1 MNYKNALDTALAGA
15 GERKVKTILGA
26 LQFPS
31 SSKMWELQEC
41 SFSDCAWQPVSEV
54 ESITHSH
61 RSIRVRLPKD
71 GRNLVSFLEEDA
83 CYTTTVMG
91 LYLVAGFDPG
101 RAKRPR
107 GAAQFDCF
115 LSDHKVLCDVL
126 LVPGMTADPY
136 LVIKML
142 GAPAYACDEEGFVE
156 WEEIERCHHLRRNK
170 LLNKRNAMWKE
181 IRIVQADI
189 TTLNVDVIV
198 NSANTGL
205 WAGGGVCGAIHTAAG
220 PELEQEC
227 MGKAPCHTG
236 DCCITGAYGI
246 SQCSAIIHAVG
257 PIWQGGNCG
266 EAEMLRSAYLKSI
279 DCAMEHG
286 MHSIA
291 FPFICSDIFGY
302 PREQCAEVAFRA
314 IMDRLDRDI
323 NITMC
328 AYSAQDYALFHDTYA
343 RLKAQLNPE

>member
-1 MNYKNALDTALAGA
+1 MNYKNALDTALASSA
-15 GERKVKTILGA
+15 ERKVKTILGA
-26 LQFPS
+26 LRVPA
-31 SSKMWELQEC
+31 SSKMWELQDC
-41 SFSDCAWQPVSEV
+41 SFNDCTWLAVDEV
-54 ESITHSH
+54 EGITESH
-61 RSIRVRLPKD
+61 RSLRVRLPKD
-71 GRNLVSFLEEDA
+71 GRNLVSFLEEDV
-83 CYTTTVMG
+83 CYTTTVIG
-91 LYLVAGFDPG
+91 VYLVAGFDPG

-107 GAAQFDCF
+107 GGALCDCYMT
-115 LSDHKVLCDVL
+115 SEKVLCDVV
-126 LVPGMTADPY
+126 LVPDMTSDPY

-142 GAPAYACDEEGFVE
+142 GAPSYTVDEEGFVE
-156 WEEIERCHHLRRNK
+156 WEQIEEQHHLRRNK
-170 LLNKRNAMWKE
+170 LLNKRNAMWKD

-189 TTLNVDVIV
+189 TTLSVDVIV

-227 MGKAPCHTG
+227 MTKAPCHTG
-236 DCCITGAYGI
+236 DCCMTRAYGLR
-246 SQCSAIIHAVG
+246 QCKAIIHAVG
-257 PIWQGGNCG
+257 PVWQGGNFG

-286 MHSIA
+286 MRSIA

-328 AYSAQDYALFHDTYA
+328 AYSPEDYMLFHDTYD
-343 RLKAQLNPE
+343 RLKAQLNPK